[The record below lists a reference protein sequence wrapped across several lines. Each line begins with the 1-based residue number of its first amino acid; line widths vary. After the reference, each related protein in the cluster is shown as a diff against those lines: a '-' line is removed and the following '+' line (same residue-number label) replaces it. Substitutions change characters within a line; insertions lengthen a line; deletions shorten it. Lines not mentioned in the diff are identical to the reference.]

1 MVLLLQLLAC
11 VINAQLELSAG
22 GLGPHNPMS
31 TCRYL
36 GRVRAWR
43 AATVCGL
50 RRQWRAGDLDPGLKS
65 LGPGGTVFGGGAVV
79 AVEMEE
85 VGDRIVNGEKA
96 LNLLR

>member
-1 MVLLLQLLAC
+1 MLHGWAGTV
-11 VINAQLELSAG
+11 NLSISRQSKGVAG
-22 GLGPHNPMS
+22 
-31 TCRYL
+31 RY
-36 GRVRAWR
+36 
-43 AATVCGL
+43 GL
-50 RRQWRAGDLDPGLKS
+50 RITPPVALRRPRPGLKS